1 MPERPSSV
9 ERVAD
14 LAQDAANKTGL
25 HGRPVALL
33 DAPSNLGLRPPA
45 DGASPGV
52 YKLAGALRDNG
63 LLDGLHAFDGGVVVA
78 PRYSAAW
85 QPGDGVR
92 NESAIERYSSK
103 LADRI
108 ERLLDDG
115 FFPVVLGGDCSVLI
129 GNQLALR
136 RRGRFGLAFIDGHSD
151 FRHLGNSE
159 FVGSAAGEDLAIVTG
174 RGEALASIEGRAP
187 LVRDD
192 DVVVLGVR
200 DHDPQLD
207 ELRTAGI
214 QVATAG
220 EITRVGPASAA
231 TQALTRLRSPEVA
244 GFWIHCDF
252 DVLDS
257 NVMPAVDTPEP
268 AGIDFDALSELLVPL
283 LADEKAV
290 GVEFTIFDPD
300 LDEGG
305 ELAAKIADSLCRV
318 FASATAIVGRAV
330 RDR

>member
-1 MPERPSSV
+1 MYERRSSAD
-9 ERVAD
+9 RDAD
-14 LAQDAANKTGL
+14 LTPDAASETGL
-25 HGRPVALL
+25 RGRQLALL
-33 DAPSNLGLRPPA
+33 DAPSNLGLRPPE
-45 DGASPGV
+45 DGVSPGV

-63 LLDGLHAFDGGVVVA
+63 LLDGLGAFDGGVVVA
-78 PRYSAAW
+78 PPYRAAW

-92 NESAIERYSSK
+92 NEKAIERYSSK

-108 ERLLDDG
+108 ERLLDGG

-136 RRGRFGLAFIDGHSD
+136 RRGRFGLAFIDAHSD

-174 RGEALASIEGRAP
+174 RGDALASIEGRAP

-200 DHDPQLD
+200 DHDPMLD
-207 ELRTAGI
+207 ELRTAGL
-214 QVATAG
+214 QVATSG
-220 EITRVGPASAA
+220 EITGVGPASVA
-231 TQALTRLRSPEVA
+231 TQALARLRSPELA

-257 NVMPAVDTPEP
+257 SVMPAVDTPEP
-268 AGIDFDALSELLVPL
+268 AGIDFDTLAELLVPL
-283 LADEKAV
+283 LAVESA

-300 LDEGG
+300 LDEDGG
-305 ELAAKIADSLCRV
+305 LAVKITDSLCRA
-318 FASATAIVGRAV
+318 FASAAAIVGR
-330 RDR
+330 

>member
-1 MPERPSSV
+1 MAEQRTSSI
-9 ERVAD
+9 
-14 LAQDAANKTGL
+14 
-25 HGRPVALL
+25 HGRPVALI

-52 YKLAGALRDNG
+52 YKLAGVLRDNG
-63 LLDGLHAFDGGVVVA
+63 LLDGLGALDGGVVVA
-78 PRYSAAW
+78 PRYSAVW

-92 NESAIERYSSK
+92 NERAIERYSSK

-115 FFPVVLGGDCSVLI
+115 CFPVVLGGDCTVLI

-136 RRGRFGLAFIDGHSD
+136 RRGRFGLAFIDAHSD

-174 RGEALASIEGRAP
+174 RGDALASIEGRGP

-200 DHDPQLD
+200 DHDPLLD
-207 ELRTAGI
+207 ELRRTEI
-214 QVATAG
+214 RVATAG
-220 EITRVGPASAA
+220 DIARVGPASVA
-231 TQALTRLRSPEVA
+231 TQALARLQSPQLA
-244 GFWIHCDF
+244 GFWIHCDV

-257 NVMPAVDTPEP
+257 SVMPAVDTPEP
-268 AGIDFDALSELLVPL
+268 AGIDFDALVELLVPL
-283 LADEKAV
+283 LADEHAV

-300 LDEGG
+300 LDEDG
-305 ELAAKIADSLCRV
+305 ELAAKLTGSLCRA
-318 FASATAIVGRAV
+318 FASATAIASPR
-330 RDR
+330 